1 MKILTKEFCKHE
13 RLLSLCDNVKVLQ
26 EAQVKDDKFFDE
38 LYNKSYNSF
47 LKRESG
53 DFDYDLINQTIIKS
67 SFDNRLNEVIELI
80 KFLPQEIINKIADP
94 RVFALGYVS
103 QEVKDELLK
112 YKDTQ
117 RKTHLQI
124 IERVKITNKIN
135 ARNLPKIDIFEYDEI
150 LLKSLSKSKNDYTLS
165 FDGQRVKLYSA
176 EIIEKDFKHVHTVN
190 LNIPHSGYCVT
201 VYCELYFDNGLY
213 ELHLLLDNR
222 DLHDTENLCYLT
234 ISCKNIKVI

>member
-13 RLLSLCDNVKVLQ
+13 RLLSLCDNVNVLQ

-53 DFDYDLINQTIIKS
+53 DFDYDLINQTLIKS

-112 YKDTQ
+112 YKDSQ

-150 LLKSLSKSKNDYTLS
+150 L
-165 FDGQRVKLYSA
+165 F
-176 EIIEKDFKHVHTVN
+176 
-190 LNIPHSGYCVT
+190 
-201 VYCELYFDNGLY
+201 
-213 ELHLLLDNR
+213 
-222 DLHDTENLCYLT
+222 
-234 ISCKNIKVI
+234 